1 MKKHSACARGATQTS
16 PMELPTPKT
25 WTALRTEEDENRVAI
40 VTDNLPED

>member
-1 MKKHSACARGATQTS
+1 MKKPSACAQGATQTS
-16 PMELPTPKT
+16 PMELPTSKT